1 MRSRL
6 IVLAVAVLA
15 VLGIAFLATTTSST
29 PARDKSPVTAVR
41 SDDPWNC
48 LTCL

>member
-6 IVLAVAVLA
+6 ILVAVAVLA
-15 VLGIAFLATTTSST
+15 VLGIAFVATTTSPA

-48 LTCL
+48 LTCM